1 MAAKKEEIVN
11 FGGLIYPDGA
21 GKMSLIFMVSR

>member
-11 FGGLIYPDGA
+11 FGGLIYPEGA
-21 GKMSLIFMVSR
+21 DKMSLILWY